1 MCHMNHNELGQIA
14 RPTLV
19 SLAGWAQVTTVVN
32 RALILPMI
40 PPRVDMCVLF
50 ALFPRCTGTLLSS
63 PVRPI
68 SRSQW
73 RWRSESKPGGW
84 VGL

>member
-1 MCHMNHNELGQIA
+1 MYHMNHNELGQIA
-14 RPTLV
+14 RTMLV

-50 ALFPRCTGTLLSS
+50 ALFPMCTGTLLSI
-63 PVRPI
+63 PVRPT

-73 RWRSESKPGGW
+73 RWRSESKPGGCL
-84 VGL
+84 GL

>member
-19 SLAGWAQVTTVVN
+19 SLAGWAQVTTVVS

-63 PVRPI
+63 PVRECVVYWYSI
-68 SRSQW
+68 
-73 RWRSESKPGGW
+73 
-84 VGL
+84 